1 MAKEFKE
8 TTVGKIIDRFTNT
21 GEIGTMNHSIS
32 GGSIALLTVAVVVA
46 GVTILLIKKY
56 FFK

>member
-21 GEIGTMNHSIS
+21 GEIGTMNHTLS
-32 GGSIALLTVAVVVA
+32 GASIALIAVAIVMA
-46 GVTILLIKKY
+46 GVGILLIKKY
-56 FFK
+56 IIK

>member
-21 GEIGTMNHSIS
+21 GEIGTMKHTFS
-32 GGSIALLTVAVVVA
+32 GASIALFAVAIIVA
-46 GVTILLIKKY
+46 CVGILLIKKY
-56 FFK
+56 LIK